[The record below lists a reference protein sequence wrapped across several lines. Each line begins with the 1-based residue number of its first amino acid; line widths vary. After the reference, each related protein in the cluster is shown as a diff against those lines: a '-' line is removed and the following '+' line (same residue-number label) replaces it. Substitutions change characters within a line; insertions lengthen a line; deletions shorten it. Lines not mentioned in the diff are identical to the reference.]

1 MDANKYPQVLSRRV
15 LVVDDNLDAAESLAL
30 LLRATRHDVRTT
42 TEGPAALEV
51 ARTFR
56 PEIVLL
62 DLGMPVMDGREV
74 ARRLRQEPTA
84 VHALIVA
91 VTGYEEEDLT
101 KSGAQDF
108 DAWLTKP
115 VDLEALQ
122 NLLARGP
129 IRA

>member
-1 MDANKYPQVLSRRV
+1 
-15 LVVDDNLDAAESLAL
+15 
-30 LLRATRHDVRTT
+30 
-42 TEGPAALEV
+42 
-51 ARTFR
+51 
-56 PEIVLL
+56 
-62 DLGMPVMDGREV
+62 
-74 ARRLRQEPTA
+74 
-84 VHALIVA
+84 

-101 KSGAQDF
+101 KSSAQDF